1 MSFDKIVILIMAG
14 FSIIGGLD
22 RIFGNRLKLGTSFEN
37 GIKTM
42 GELAL
47 SMIGIMV
54 LSPVIAKVLQPVV
67 VPV

>member
-1 MSFDKIVILIMAG
+1 MSFDKIIILIMAG

-22 RIFGNRLKLGTSFEN
+22 RIFGNRLKLGTAFEN

-54 LSPVIAKVLQPVV
+54 LAPVPANRRSPVPAP
-67 VPV
+67 